1 MNTIRPKNVQ
11 SHLFEVCHLSPAVL
25 TISYENSFR
34 KPLFCTKDFS
44 TLFNDIMCDKSKKKT
59 WEYHKEA
66 KFWLISTHLQRAP
79 CCVIRICEGLYYFKQ
94 V

>member
-1 MNTIRPKNVQ
+1 MQ
-11 SHLFEVCHLSPAVL
+11 SHIFEVCHSSPAVL

-44 TLFNDIMCDKSKKKT
+44 TLFDVIMSDKGEKKT

-66 KFWLISTHLQRAP
+66 KFWLILTHLHSAP
-79 CCVIRICEGLYYFKQ
+79 CCVIRICEGQYCFKQ